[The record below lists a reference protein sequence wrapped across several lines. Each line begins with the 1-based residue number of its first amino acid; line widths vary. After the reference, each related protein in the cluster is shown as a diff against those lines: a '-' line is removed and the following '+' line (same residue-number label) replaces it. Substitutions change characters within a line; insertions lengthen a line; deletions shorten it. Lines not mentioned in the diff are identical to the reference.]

1 MKTREQIYSRE
12 ATEILRDI
20 STYHYIRHDQ
30 LLRLYPQKKKDVIDN
45 LLSYLVR
52 QGRIFYEPDRN
63 WYHDGT
69 EAHADAEML
78 AALWVLADFIDRTG
92 YHSATDFP
100 AKLFFFAEGEVYEV
114 IYVPAD
120 KEALMEQALL
130 QAGEDNGK
138 RILILEDTEQIERL
152 HIADVA
158 AYCIVSDTG
167 EIQYYKQEHK
177 EESFESY

>member
-12 ATEILRDI
+12 AAEILRDI
-20 STYHYIRHDQ
+20 TTYHYIRHDQ
-30 LLRLYPQKKKDVIDN
+30 LLCLYPKKKQDVIEN

-52 QGRIFYEPDRN
+52 QGRIFYEPDRD

-78 AALWVLADFIDRTG
+78 AALWVLADFIDRTE

-100 AKLFFFAEGEVYEV
+100 VKLLFFAGGETYEV
-114 IYVPAD
+114 VYVPAD
-120 KEALMEQALL
+120 KEALMEQAIL
-130 QAGEDNGK
+130 QTGEENGK
-138 RILILEDTEQIERL
+138 RILILEDTSQIEHL

-158 AYCIVSDTG
+158 AYCTVSDTG
-167 EIQYYKQEHK
+167 EIQYYKQE
-177 EESFESY
+177 